1 MRTLSCILCHR
12 TIAAQ
17 ELPPYLYINHLSKK
31 SDNLDFKIIAIE
43 FKII

>member
-12 TIAAQ
+12 TIAAP

-31 SDNLDFKIIAIE
+31 
-43 FKII
+43 